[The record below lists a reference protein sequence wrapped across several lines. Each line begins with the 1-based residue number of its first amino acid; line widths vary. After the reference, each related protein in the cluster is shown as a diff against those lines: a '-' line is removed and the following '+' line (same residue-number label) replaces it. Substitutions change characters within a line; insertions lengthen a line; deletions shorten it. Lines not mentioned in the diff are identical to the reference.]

1 MYLPNISYELPCYK
15 YIYSAYRSQ
24 LYLVTS
30 LYGWYL
36 FLIQLWPELTILERV
51 YISYMLAIVS
61 HRKGLRE
68 MSSFLVLRQMYFR
81 LCLFSFELRF
91 RIFLRYYNSDNVLFK
106 YPVITLNMFVYS
118 FTFIMNTTREI
129 TRTVSK
135 LKSYTPNSIEVTR
148 SHGYIWCPYFRVQL
162 I

>member
-1 MYLPNISYELPCYK
+1 
-15 YIYSAYRSQ
+15 
-24 LYLVTS
+24 
-30 LYGWYL
+30 
-36 FLIQLWPELTILERV
+36 
-51 YISYMLAIVS
+51 
-61 HRKGLRE
+61 
-68 MSSFLVLRQMYFR
+68 MYFR
-81 LCLFSFELRF
+81 LWLFSFELRF

-148 SHGYIWCPYFRVQL
+148 SHGYI
-162 I
+162 